1 MRRRGKGKTY
11 SIEEHREELME
22 FLTELKSECVIVEG
36 IKDKRALKIFGFS
49 DVHVLNKK
57 KGLFEFSSEFKGRV
71 LVLTDFD
78 PEGERI
84 AKKLTELLLKVG
96 CKVEREER
104 NKLRRLFLKNKINTV
119 ESLRKIFTQKY
130 KSI

>member
-1 MRRRGKGKTY
+1 M
-11 SIEEHREELME
+11 
-22 FLTELKSECVIVEG
+22 
-36 IKDKRALKIFGFS
+36 
-49 DVHVLNKK
+49 HVLNKK